1 MLDKLSKV
9 VEWSSGKTFFSPSRA
24 FPLIPVKIEKYTL
37 GVGDRFAHQGR
48 AQLQAILKGR
58 ELGIDVH
65 PVWNK
70 SNREH
75 LIIKSKPDD
84 VRAEADSAVAALGWK
99 GAYHVD
105 ADHIGLKTVDAFIAG
120 SDFFTLDV
128 ADFTGKAAEED
139 AVNAF
144 SKAVRHYAGSLS
156 IPGIAE
162 PFEIAEETVR
172 RAAGKFLLA
181 VQEAGRIY
189 RHIEKRKGPES
200 FITEVSVDETDAPQN
215 PVELF
220 LILAMIAG
228 EGIPVQTIAP
238 KFTGRFNK
246 GVDYVGDLAQFEK
259 EFDEDLSVIAF
270 SIREFGLADTLKLSV
285 HSGSDKFS
293 IYSII
298 NRLIK
303 KHDSGLHVKTAGTTW
318 LEEVIGLAESGGDGL
333 EIVKEVYAQAH
344 EHFAE
349 LAAPYS
355 TVIDIDPDK
364 LPNPKSVMG
373 WSSAQ
378 YADAL
383 RHVES
388 SPRYNPHF
396 RQLLH
401 VGFKIAAGMG
411 SRFTDALEANEA
423 IVARN
428 VTENLF
434 DRHLRPI
441 FA

>member
-1 MLDKLSKV
+1 MSNGQV
-9 VEWSSGKTFFSPSRA
+9 VRPFLPAASFECRL
-24 FPLIPVKIEKYTL
+24 PLFNVKIEKYTF

-48 AQLQAILKGR
+48 AQLQALFKAR
-58 ELGIDVH
+58 EAGIDVH

-84 VRAEADSAVAALGWK
+84 VRAEANSAVAASGWR
-99 GAYHVD
+99 GAYYVD
-105 ADHIGLKTVDAFIAG
+105 ADHIGLKTVDAFIPA

-128 ADFTGKAAEED
+128 ADFTGKPAEANSIEK
-139 AVNAF
+139 F
-144 SKAVRHYAGSLS
+144 FKAVSDYCGSLA
-156 IPGIAE
+156 IPGIE
-162 PFEIAEETVR
+162 RPFELSAKTVR
-172 RAAGKFLLA
+172 ASAQKFLLA
-181 VQEAGRIY
+181 VQEAGHIY
-189 RHIEKRKGPES
+189 RHLEARKGADS
-200 FITEVSVDETDAPQN
+200 FVTEVSVDETDSPQN

-220 LILAMIAG
+220 LILAMVAQ
-228 EGIPVQTIAP
+228 EGIPIQTIAP

-246 GVDYVGDLAQFEK
+246 GVDYVGDLQQFEK

-270 SIREFGLADTLKLSV
+270 AIREFGLSETLKLSV

-303 KHDSGLHVKTAGTTW
+303 KHGCGLHVKTAGTTW
-318 LEEVIGLAESGGDGL
+318 LEEVIGLAESGGQGL
-333 EIVKEVYAQAH
+333 ALVKEVYTQAR
-344 EHFAE
+344 EHFEE

-355 TVIDIDPDK
+355 TVIDIDPSK
-364 LPNPKSVMG
+364 LPEPKAVLG

-378 YADAL
+378 YAEAL

-388 SPRYNPHF
+388 APSYNPHF

-411 SRFTDALEANEA
+411 KRFTDALEANEQ
-423 IVARN
+423 IVGKN

-434 DRHLRPI
+434 DRHLKPI
-441 FA
+441 FG

>member
-1 MLDKLSKV
+1 M
-9 VEWSSGKTFFSPSRA
+9 
-24 FPLIPVKIEKYTL
+24 KIEKYTF
-37 GVGDRFAHQGR
+37 GTGDRFAHQGR
-48 AQLQAILKGR
+48 AQLQAILNAR
-58 ELGIDVH
+58 EAGIDVY

-75 LIIKSKPDD
+75 SIIKSQPGD
-84 VRAEADSAVAALGWK
+84 VRAEADAAVAALGFT
-99 GAYHVD
+99 GAYYVD
-105 ADHIGLKTVDAFIAG
+105 ADHIGLKTVDAFIPG

-128 ADFTGKAAEED
+128 ADFTGKAAEAD
-139 AVNAF
+139 AVGVF
-144 SKAVRHYAGSLS
+144 LKAVRRYTGSLS
-156 IPGIAE
+156 IPGIE
-162 PFEIAEETVR
+162 RPFDLTEKTVR
-172 RAAGKFLLA
+172 GAAGKFLLA

-189 RHIEKRKGPES
+189 RHIEERKGREG
-200 FITEVSVDETDAPQN
+200 FVTEISVDETDAPQS

-220 LILAMIAG
+220 LILAMIA
-228 EGIPVQTIAP
+228 EERIPIQTIAP

-270 SIREFGLADTLKLSV
+270 AIREFGLADTLKLSV

-293 IYSII
+293 IYPII

-303 KHDSGLHVKTAGTTW
+303 KHNAGLHVKTAGTNW
-318 LEEVIGLAESGGDGL
+318 LEEVIGLAESGDEGL
-333 EIVKEVYAQAH
+333 QLVKEIYAKAR
-344 EHFAE
+344 EHYAE
-349 LAAPYS
+349 LVAPYS

-364 LPNPKSVMG
+364 LPDPKSVMG
-373 WSSAQ
+373 WSSSQ

-388 SPRYNPHF
+388 SPHYDPNF

-401 VGFKIAAGMG
+401 VGFKVAAGMG
-411 SRFTDALEANEA
+411 KRFTGALEANEE

-434 DRHLRPI
+434 ERHLQPI